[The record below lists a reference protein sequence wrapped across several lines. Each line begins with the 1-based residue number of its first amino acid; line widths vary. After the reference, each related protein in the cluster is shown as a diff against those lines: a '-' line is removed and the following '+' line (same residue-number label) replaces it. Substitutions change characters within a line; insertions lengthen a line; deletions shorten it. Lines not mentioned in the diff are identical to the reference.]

1 MLDNTQSEA
10 LVRTLGARY
19 RLSDARH
26 GVTIVAHGI
35 HAPVFVSIYT
45 MLNAKMLSE
54 ARGSQREIV
63 YLNEGEVAL
72 TLERLLG
79 PLVQNRAWEY
89 WARHVEFS
97 TE

>member
-1 MLDNTQSEA
+1 
-10 LVRTLGARY
+10 
-19 RLSDARH
+19 
-26 GVTIVAHGI
+26 VAHGI